1 MLKLSCETK
10 LTRRQSQWTILK
22 IPQKHTKGKHFSY
35 GDRRELQGYYPINL
49 YVILSSSWLD
59 ILIALPILSVMN

>member
-1 MLKLSCETK
+1 MDYTQDTTK
-10 LTRRQSQWTILK
+10 HI
-22 IPQKHTKGKHFSY
+22 KGKHFSY

-49 YVILSSSWLD
+49 YVILSASWLD